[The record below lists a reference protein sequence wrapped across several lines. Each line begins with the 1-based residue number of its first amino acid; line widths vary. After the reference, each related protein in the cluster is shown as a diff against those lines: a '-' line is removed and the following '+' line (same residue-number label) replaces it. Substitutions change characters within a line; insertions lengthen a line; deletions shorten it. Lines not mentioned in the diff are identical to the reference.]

1 MAMKAI
7 NRVLVATLLLWLLWT
22 GGAIAQDRDADYGL
36 LPSALAH
43 IDDYVTGDIAK
54 GLVPGATI
62 TVVRHGKVAYRRAWG
77 ERDPTNRAPMT
88 DDAIFRIYSMSKP
101 ITTAAA
107 MMLVEE
113 GRLSLQEPVAKYIP
127 QFANVKV
134 GVERNS
140 DNGQRVL
147 DLVVPTQPMTIQDL
161 MRHTSGITYG
171 FFGDS
176 LVKKAYTDSHITR
189 GDFDNAAFADRIAT
203 LPLAY
208 QPGTTWDYSHSTD
221 ILGRVIEVASAKSL
235 YAFEKERILDPLGM
249 RDTSFYIKDQSKW
262 PRVAEPLANDRA
274 IGRDAE
280 FGDPRVPRRWESGG
294 GGMVSTTADYARFL
308 QMLLSGGTLDE
319 HHYLSPKSVAAM
331 TSNQIG
337 PAAGIVPGPF
347 YLPGPGFGFGLGFAV
362 RTEPGVAP
370 QLGSVGEYF
379 WSGAGGTTFWV
390 DPKEDLFVVFMMQSP
405 AQRLR
410 YRIALHNM
418 VYGALEN

>member
-189 GDFDNAAFADRIAT
+189 GDFDNAEFADRIAT

-221 ILGRVIEVASAKSL
+221 ILGGVIEVVSAKSL

-274 IGRDAE
+274 IGGDAE

>member
-189 GDFDNAAFADRIAT
+189 GDFDNAEFADRIAT

-221 ILGRVIEVASAKSL
+221 ILGRVIEVVSAKSL

>member
-113 GRLSLQEPVAKYIP
+113 GRLSLQEPVAKYNP

>member
-1 MAMKAI
+1 MKSI
-7 NRVLVATLLLWLLWT
+7 NKLLVAALLVWP
-22 GGAIAQDRDADYGL
+22 GGAIAQEAGSGL

-43 IDDYVTGDIAK
+43 IDDYVTADIAK

-88 DDAIFRIYSMSKP
+88 EDAIFRIYSMSKP
-101 ITTAAA
+101 ITTVAA

-113 GRLSLQEPVAKYIP
+113 GRLGLQESVTKYIP

-134 GVERNS
+134 GVERNG
-140 DNGQRVL
+140 DNGQRML
-147 DLVVPTQPMTIQDL
+147 DLVDPTQPMTIQDL

-176 LVKKAYTDSHITR
+176 LVEKAYTDSHITR
-189 GDFDNAAFADRIAT
+189 GDFDNAEFADRIAK

-221 ILGRVIEVASAKSL
+221 ILGRIIEVVSAKSL

-249 RDTSFYIKDQSKW
+249 RDTSFYVKDQSKW
-262 PRVAEPLANDRA
+262 PRIAEPLANDRA

-294 GGMVSTTADYARFL
+294 GGMLSTAADYARFL
-308 QMLLSGGTLDE
+308 QMLLSGGTLDA
-319 HHYLSPKSVAAM
+319 HHYLSPKSITAM

-337 PAAGIVPGPF
+337 PAAGVVRGPV